1 MSAELIDGRAIAAE
15 VRREVAAGVEGL
27 AGETGVTPGLA
38 VVLVGD
44 DPASRSY
51 VRMKTRACDEVGIR
65 TVDHTPPAGVSEEE
79 LLGLVGELNEDAG
92 VHGILVQLPLPDHVD
107 ASRVMERI
115 DPAKDVDGFH
125 PVNVG
130 RLATGDPRAMRP
142 ATPSGIQEILRRIG
156 FDPEGRHAVVV
167 GRSDI
172 VGRPMAEIL
181 LQKEP
186 WANATVT
193 VAHSRTR
200 DLGEVTRLG
209 ELLIVAVGRPETVTA
224 EMVREGAV
232 VIDVGSNRV
241 EDPSTGKGYRWV
253 GDVAFEEVAEK
264 ASRITPVPG
273 GVGPM
278 TIAML
283 LRNTLT
289 AARRAA
295 GAERARGVERPA
307 DAAAESGVAGR

>member
-1 MSAELIDGRAIAAE
+1 MSARIIDGRAIASD
-15 VRREVAAGVEGL
+15 VREEVAAGVDALVEEG
-27 AGETGVTPGLA
+27 VRPGLA

-44 DPASRSY
+44 DPASHTY
-51 VRMKTRACDEVGIR
+51 VRMKTRACEEAGIATRDLTLPAETPQREVLA
-65 TVDHTPPAGVSEEE
+65 VVE
-79 LLGLVGELNEDAG
+79 ELNEDPG

-107 ASRVMERI
+107 ERVVMERI

-130 RLATGDPRAMRP
+130 RLATGDPRGYRP
-142 ATPSGIQEILRRIG
+142 ATPAGIQEMLRRID
-156 FDPEGRHAVVV
+156 FDPEGRHAVIV

-172 VGRPMAEIL
+172 VGRPMAQIL
-181 LQKEP
+181 LRKEP

-209 ELLIVAVGRPETVTA
+209 ELLIVAVGRPELVTG

-232 VIDVGSNRV
+232 VVDVGSNRV
-241 EDPSTGKGYRWV
+241 EDPAAEKGYRWV
-253 GDVAFEEVAEK
+253 GDVEHEGARER
-264 ASRITPVPG
+264 ASWITPVPG

-289 AARRAA
+289 AARRHA
-295 GAERARGVERPA
+295 GEAEGAPA
-307 DAAAESGVAGR
+307 G

>member
-1 MSAELIDGRAIAAE
+1 MTADLIDGRAIAEDVRAE
-15 VRREVAAGVEGL
+15 VARGVDEL
-27 AGETGVTPGLA
+27 ADRGVRPGLG

-44 DPASRSY
+44 DPASASY
-51 VRMKTRACDEVGIR
+51 VRMKTRACEEAGIETR
-65 TVDHTPPAGVSEEE
+65 DVKLPS
-79 LLGLVGELNEDAG
+79 DAG
-92 VHGILVQLPLPDHVD
+92 QGEILERVESLNGDDRIHGILVQLPLPDHVD
-107 ASRVMERI
+107 ERTVMERI

-125 PVNVG
+125 PMNVG
-130 RLATGDPRAMRP
+130 RMVTGDPAAFRP
-142 ATPSGIQEILRRIG
+142 ATPSGIQEMLRRIG
-156 FDPEGRHAVVV
+156 WDPEGRHAVVV

-200 DLGEVTRLG
+200 DLGALTRQAD
-209 ELLIVAVGRPETVTA
+209 LLVVAVGRPETVTA
-224 EMVREGAV
+224 DMVREGAV

-241 EDPSTGKGYRWV
+241 DAPETEKGYRWV
-253 GDVAFEEVAEK
+253 GDVAFEEVREK
-264 ASRITPVPG
+264 AAWITPVPG

-283 LRNTLT
+283 LRNTLE
-289 AARRAA
+289 AARRQ
-295 GAERARGVERPA
+295 AEGTAP
-307 DAAAESGVAGR
+307 SGPS